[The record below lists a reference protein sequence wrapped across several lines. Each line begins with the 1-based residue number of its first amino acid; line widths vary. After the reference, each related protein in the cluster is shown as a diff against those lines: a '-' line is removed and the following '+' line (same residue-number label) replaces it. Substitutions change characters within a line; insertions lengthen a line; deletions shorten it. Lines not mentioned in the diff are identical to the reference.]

1 MERELSI
8 IIPFYN
14 AEKYLYRLLS
24 TICQSKTKYKYEV
37 ILIDDGSIDDSYR
50 IVSQFIENY
59 NNIHYFK
66 VDHQGVSHARN
77 VGISKS
83 IGKYICFVDADDM
96 VYPNYIECMINA
108 LVDSSDL
115 VVCGYE
121 LIDAKKRN
129 RRVLDNCNYT
139 NLSEALLNMELKK
152 RTMVQ
157 SIWNKIFIRKIIN
170 EHEIQFPEDLSIGE
184 DHSFFLDYC
193 LHIKAIKTISDVL
206 YIHFKNS
213 KSLSNQQF
221 PYLILKQRADKIYQ
235 KNKVLLSKFPLER
248 YEKLCMANYTIDTFF
263 SLLQLVSENN
273 NLTDVISELKDR
285 KHILM
290 CDYVYNRRHKLPL
303 IIRIVLKQNS
313 TIVLHLTLLLLN
325 LYYKLIQKRLNT

>member
-1 MERELSI
+1 MEIDLSI
-8 IIPFYN
+8 IIPFHN
-14 AEKYLYRLLS
+14 AEKYLYRVLYS
-24 TICQSKTKYKYEV
+24 IYQSKTEYKYEV
-37 ILIDDGSIDDSYR
+37 ILIDDGSIDDSYHV
-50 IVSQFIENY
+50 VSQFIEYY
-59 NNIHYFK
+59 NNILYFK
-66 VDHQGVSHARN
+66 VNHQGVSHARN
-77 VGISKS
+77 VGISRCS
-83 IGKYICFVDADDM
+83 GKYICFLDADDM

-108 LVDSSDL
+108 LVGSSDL

-121 LIDAKKRN
+121 LIDAQKKKI
-129 RRVLDNCNYT
+129 RVLDNCNYT
-139 NLSEALLNMELKK
+139 NLSEALLNMELNK
-152 RTMVQ
+152 RTIVQ
-157 SIWNKIFIRKIIN
+157 SVWNKIFIRKIIN

-193 LHIKAIKTISDVL
+193 LHIKEIKTISDVL

-213 KSLSNQQF
+213 QSLSNQQF

-235 KNKVLLSKFPLER
+235 KNKVLLSKCPLER
-248 YEKLCMANYTIDTFF
+248 YEKFCMANYTIDTYF

-273 NLTDVISELKDR
+273 NLTEVISELKDR

-290 CDYVYNRRHKLPL
+290 CDYAYNRRHKLPH

-313 TIVLHLTLLLLN
+313 IIILYLTLLLLS